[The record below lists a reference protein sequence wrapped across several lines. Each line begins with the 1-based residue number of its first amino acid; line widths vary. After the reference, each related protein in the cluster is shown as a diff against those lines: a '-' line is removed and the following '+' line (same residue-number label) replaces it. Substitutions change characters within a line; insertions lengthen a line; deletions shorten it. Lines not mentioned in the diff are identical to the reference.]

1 VEQLTKTYHTNPVLD
16 NINLQVPRGS
26 IFGLVGPNGA
36 GKTTLIKLIM
46 GILLPDQG
54 RVYIDGVDVHQNPG
68 IKSRVGY
75 VSDYQNYYPNF
86 RVQDMIRLYR
96 ETYTNWDAQRFAE
109 LTQVFKLPEGKKIK
123 HLSKGM
129 RAQLAILLNLSVSP
143 AVLVL
148 DEPTSG
154 LDPVLRRQ
162 LLNIFL
168 EEVARNETTI
178 FLSTHNLNELERI
191 CDRIG
196 IIHNGRVLF
205 DESLEQMKQQIRK
218 IQVAFAGEPP
228 EGVLEQST
236 ILKVERQGRVYT
248 IVVRENVNQL
258 MAELEKYRPL
268 LLESVDMSLEDIFI
282 YRMGGMGYGCISGTT
297 LGNGILSLIFLFFPM
312 GFPALIAVHLDY
324 WTAQSAWNLIYDS
337 KEIGFLLTV
346 PTYIMDNIVLG
357 HANLPLIY
365 GVLVL
370 LTGILYQLTK
380 YLFARNRLENN
391 GEVLMFEQLE
401 GFFKLGVAVCFA
413 LLGGPLVINI
423 FRMQA
428 TPSFVL
434 ISNVLMG
441 VIFWFLVNWIIKWR
455 KVAN

>member
-1 VEQLTKTYHTNPVLD
+1 MGLSKFLPNKTLIWKEWLN
-16 NINLQVPRGS
+16 NWAFFS
-26 IFGLVGPNGA
+26 IFLGLVTFATSVTLFNEI
-36 GKTTLIKLIM
+36 TT
-46 GILLPDQG
+46 
-54 RVYIDGVDVHQNPG
+54 Y
-68 IKSRVGY
+68 
-75 VSDYQNYYPNF
+75 
-86 RVQDMIRLYR
+86 
-96 ETYTNWDAQRFAE
+96 
-109 LTQVFKLPEGKKIK
+109 
-123 HLSKGM
+123 
-129 RAQLAILLNLSVSP
+129 
-143 AVLVL
+143 L
-148 DEPTSG
+148 D
-154 LDPVLRRQ
+154 
-162 LLNIFL
+162 
-168 EEVARNETTI
+168 
-178 FLSTHNLNELERI
+178 ELER
-191 CDRIG
+191 G
-196 IIHNGRVLF
+196 IITGDYFNSYAIYRILSFSDALLGFISVLLTIILAALMVGHERDHNTFNLLLAMPYSRRDLIYNKFVLGLGQVLTIFVFNALVMTVLVWAYSSIPFPF
-205 DESLEQMKQQIRK
+205 DATAIWAWALRS
-218 IQVAFAGEPP
+218 
-228 EGVLEQST
+228 
-236 ILKVERQGRVYT
+236 
-248 IVVRENVNQL
+248 IVVL
-258 MAELEKYRPL
+258 
-268 LLESVDMSLEDIFI
+268 SFIFAFTMFI
-282 YRMGGMGYGCISGTT
+282 SSISGTT